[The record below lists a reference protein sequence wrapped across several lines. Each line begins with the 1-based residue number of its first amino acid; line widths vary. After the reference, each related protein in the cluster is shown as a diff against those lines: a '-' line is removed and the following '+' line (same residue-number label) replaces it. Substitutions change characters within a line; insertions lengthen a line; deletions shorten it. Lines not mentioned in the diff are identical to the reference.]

1 MVAQEFISQGIN
13 LPLPLFVLLVGG
25 IISPLI
31 GILAEKVGLG
41 KLREAWMVIVSG
53 AALVSNYMLYQD
65 LSTSEGD
72 IAVRVIA
79 IWGQSPPLGGCLE
92 IDALSIYMAGSVA
105 FIGFLVAIYSVHYM
119 ERESRLT
126 EFYTLVTFMM
136 AGMTGIAMA
145 GDFFTLFIFWELM
158 GLSSYV
164 LVAFLKAR
172 WGPIEAGLKYLI
184 MSATAGAFLLLSM
197 ALIYGMAGTLNF
209 AMLADSL
216 KGAATTPWL
225 LVLFSTLVVGFGV
238 KSAIVPLHTWLPD
251 AHPEAPSPI
260 SALLSGIV
268 IETGLYAMTRVLYL
282 LFDPGVFK
290 MPIALL
296 SVLTMTLANVMA
308 LLQSDI
314 KRLLAYSS
322 IAQIGYM
329 LVGLASGTAY
339 GVMGTFLHIFNH
351 SMMKGMAFLSAGSLV
366 HEADTRDI
374 GSMRGVGKMM
384 PFTSLSLFIALLG
397 LGGVPGT
404 NGFISKYHLFAAA
417 FGSDLAWLGVMGV
430 LNSALSMAYYI
441 RIMQVLLAPREDG
454 LKVHEAPVLMVA
466 VTFVMAAIIIILGV
480 WPAPIINLATKAS
493 SALVEGLSMYIGA
506 VLG

>member
-1 MVAQEFISQGIN
+1 
-13 LPLPLFVLLVGG
+13 
-25 IISPLI
+25 
-31 GILAEKVGLG
+31 
-41 KLREAWMVIVSG
+41 
-53 AALVSNYMLYQD
+53 
-65 LSTSEGD
+65 
-72 IAVRVIA
+72 
-79 IWGQSPPLGGCLE
+79 
-92 IDALSIYMAGSVA
+92 
-105 FIGFLVAIYSVHYM
+105 
-119 ERESRLT
+119 
-126 EFYTLVTFMM
+126 
-136 AGMTGIAMA
+136 
-145 GDFFTLFIFWELM
+145 
-158 GLSSYV
+158 
-164 LVAFLKAR
+164 
-172 WGPIEAGLKYLI
+172 
-184 MSATAGAFLLLSM
+184 M